1 MHMLLNER
9 ENSYGSGFTW
19 GLIALSHSLFIVMGL
34 RSCGRLLGQV
44 RLNGITGIVDKWS
57 KSFLDY

>member
-34 RSCGRLLGQV
+34 RSCGRLLGKV

-57 KSFLDY
+57 KSFIDY